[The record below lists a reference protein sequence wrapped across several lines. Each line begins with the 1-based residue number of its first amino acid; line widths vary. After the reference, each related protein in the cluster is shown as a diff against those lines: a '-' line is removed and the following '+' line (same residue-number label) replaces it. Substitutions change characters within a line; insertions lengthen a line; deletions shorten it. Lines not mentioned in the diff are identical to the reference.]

1 MGKGLYQV
9 IWGTDLGTERV
20 ESEGP
25 KARAKGQPYIEDST
39 GRAPDIGAA
48 ADSGPARAA
57 RGEIMAPYRHGSDL
71 SNSLSLIYAHH
82 CIIDPI

>member
-48 ADSGPARAA
+48 AGSGPAKLQ
-57 RGEIMAPYRHGSDL
+57 GGK
-71 SNSLSLIYAHH
+71 
-82 CIIDPI
+82 